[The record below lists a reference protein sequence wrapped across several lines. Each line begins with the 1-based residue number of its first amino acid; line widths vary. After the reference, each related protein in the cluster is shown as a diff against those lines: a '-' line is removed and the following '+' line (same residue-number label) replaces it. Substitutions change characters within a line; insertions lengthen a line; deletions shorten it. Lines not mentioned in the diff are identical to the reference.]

1 MRRNLIA
8 LLIIVIFVGEGFAQ
22 ERLRPAQR
30 YDEGE
35 IIFAPTF
42 GMKSKV
48 PTGWVGV
55 LPRDTEVFLMM
66 PKVGEGEIYVTA
78 DSINTEIL
86 KERWLRGLDLGN
98 GNTLKSDGE
107 IFMRGDVIAS
117 KVILSSKTTDN
128 KAYIE
133 AKCSEYDR
141 CVGGLLV
148 AAPQNYEELKKGLEE
163 FLDNMTFE
171 APSTANIY
179 ASFEWKKYLSNKR
192 LMNFTFAQG
201 GKAVN
206 EIRICE
212 NGTFNMKLKRTGQLK
227 KNAADYKGKSKG
239 TWETSSVGPYGKL
252 VLHFAKL
259 PDLEIDLLIEDD
271 QVFINEKRYFLMYGA
286 TCK

>member
-1 MRRNLIA
+1 MRTYPIALIA
-8 LLIIVIFVGEGFAQ
+8 LFIFIGETFAQ

-35 IIFAPTF
+35 LIFAPTF

-48 PTGWVGV
+48 PKGWVGV

-66 PKVGEGEIYVTA
+66 PKAGDGEIYVTA
-78 DSINTEIL
+78 DSINAEIL
-86 KERWLRGLDLGN
+86 KERWLQGLDLGN
-98 GNTLKSDGE
+98 GNTLMSDGN

-117 KVILSSKTTDN
+117 KVVLRSKTTDK

-148 AAPQNYEELKKGLEE
+148 ASPQNYDELKKGLEE

-171 APSTANIY
+171 APSTASIY
-179 ASFEWKKYLSNKR
+179 ASFDWKKYLSNKR
-192 LMNFTFAQG
+192 MMNYTFAQG

-206 EIRICE
+206 EIWICE
-212 NGTFNMKLKRTGQLK
+212 NGTFNMKLKRTGMLK
-227 KNAADYKGKSKG
+227 HNAKDYKGKSKG
-239 TWETSSVGPYGKL
+239 TWETSSVGPTGKL
-252 VLHFAKL
+252 ILHFAKL
-259 PDLEIDLLIEDD
+259 PDLEIDLLIEND
-271 QVFINEKRYFLMYGA
+271 QVFINEQRYFLMYGA